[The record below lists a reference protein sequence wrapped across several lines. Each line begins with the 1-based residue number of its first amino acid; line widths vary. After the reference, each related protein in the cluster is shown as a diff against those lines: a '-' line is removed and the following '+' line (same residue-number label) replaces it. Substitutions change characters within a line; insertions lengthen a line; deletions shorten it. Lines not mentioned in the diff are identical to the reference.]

1 MTDLLPLE
9 AKLLALRNDHPPGAQ
24 VLVVAISGGADS
36 VALLWAMH
44 ALRSQL
50 PPYELRA
57 AHVNHRLRGQES
69 DDDQQFVSQLCAR
82 LGVPLDCQQIDV
94 AVRAEEQ
101 GEGIEAAA
109 RRARYEFFEQL
120 AERSGPLVLLTA
132 HTADDQ
138 AETILHRIV
147 RGTGLAGLR
156 GIPRQRVL
164 SGGSMI
170 ERPLLTIW
178 RSELTDYL
186 SQRNQ
191 PYRVDSSNLDR
202 RHTRNRLRHDL
213 LVHLREQYNAQ
224 VDDALVRLGSLAGDV
239 QEVVDRLVER
249 LCQTAVQR
257 EGLATIVARE
267 PLRDEPLYLV
277 REVLIAA
284 WRQRGWPLQPMG
296 YAQWDLLARL
306 LVADERDLATQQ
318 HILPGHIIARRQ
330 GNQLRLLPS
339 DAP

>member
-1 MTDLLPLE
+1 MTNLLPLE
-9 AKLLALRNDHPPGAQ
+9 AKLLAVWNDHPPCAP
-24 VLVVAISGGADS
+24 VLVVAVSGGADS
-36 VALLWAMH
+36 VALLCAMH
-44 ALRSQL
+44 ALRSHL
-50 PPYELRA
+50 PPCELQA

-69 DDDQQFVSQLCAR
+69 DDDQQFVSQLCAQ
-82 LGVPLDCQQIDV
+82 LDVPLDCQEIDV
-94 AVRAEEQ
+94 AARAEEQ
-101 GEGIEAAA
+101 GEGLEAAA
-109 RRARYEFFEQL
+109 RRARYAFFEQL
-120 AERSGPLVLLTA
+120 AQRNGPLMLLTA

-164 SGGSMI
+164 IGESVI

-178 RSELTDYL
+178 RSELIDYL
-186 SQRNQ
+186 TQRNQ
-191 PYRVDSSNLDR
+191 TYRVDSSNLDQ
-202 RHTRNRLRHDL
+202 RHTRNRLRHEL
-213 LVHLREQYNAQ
+213 LVHLREHYNAQ

-249 LCQTAVQR
+249 LCQAAVRR
-257 EGLATIVARE
+257 EGLATVVVRE
-267 PLRDEPLYLV
+267 PLCDEPPYLV

-306 LVADERDLATQQ
+306 LTADERDLTARQ
-318 HILPGHIIARRQ
+318 HVLPGHIVARRH
-330 GNQLRLLPS
+330 GNQLRLSPGDS
-339 DAP
+339 P